1 MPRYTYHCE
10 ECDNYYDISH
20 SMTESV
26 KLQCV
31 ECTQSL
37 NKVPSVPLSLK
48 VREIDA
54 KTGEL
59 VNSSIEEFK
68 KDLREQR
75 QEASKKEI

>member
-10 ECDNYYDISH
+10 ECDSYYDISH

-26 KLQCV
+26 DPQCI
-31 ECTQSL
+31 ECAGSL

-48 VREIDA
+48 VREVDA

-68 KDLREQR
+68 KDLRDQR
-75 QEASKKEI
+75 QEASKKEV